1 MKDVTRLDKNVTHKL
16 VRDESDR
23 TYWGELEEDT
33 THLYD
38 RNKRIRLEGLM
49 ARGQKLPAFGDH
61 VAFSFSMP
69 QTWNIWLKRNHPDIL
84 AQLLDKDP
92 EENLKGA
99 RRLALVQPEW
109 VTIEGNW

>member
-1 MKDVTRLDKNVTHKL
+1 MKETSHLGDGVTHRL

-23 TYWGELEEDT
+23 TYWGELKEDT
-33 THLYD
+33 TALYE

-49 ARGQKLPAFGDH
+49 ESGQKIPTFGDN

-69 QTWNIWLKRNHPDIL
+69 RTWNIWLKRNHPDIL
-84 AQLLDKDP
+84 DQLMDKSP

-109 VTIEGNW
+109 VTIAGNW